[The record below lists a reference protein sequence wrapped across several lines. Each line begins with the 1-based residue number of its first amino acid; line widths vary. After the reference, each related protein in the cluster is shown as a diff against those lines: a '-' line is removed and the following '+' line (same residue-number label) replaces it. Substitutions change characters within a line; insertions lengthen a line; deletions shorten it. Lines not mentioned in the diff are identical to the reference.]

1 MEKTTRAGAI
11 GLAGMLMLTAAL
23 GLVRGARAD
32 EAPDPGRETTPP
44 RLSLTDGQVSFWRPG
59 APEWTQAQVNTPLAP
74 GDALSTGSP
83 GTLEIQI
90 GARAFVR
97 AWGNTQLGLG
107 VLEPDFV
114 QLTLAAGSAVLDL
127 RGLDPGETVEIDT
140 PNAAVMIGQPGYYRV
155 DVTGDRSRI
164 MTREGG
170 RATVTPAGGQAV
182 TVTPSEELVVEGTSS
197 AQLAAYAAPPL
208 DDWDRWNYSR
218 TDRLLDAVSARY
230 VTPGTYGLSDLD
242 PYGTWRVV
250 PSYGTV
256 WVPTGV
262 AAGWTP
268 YSTGSWISDPVYG
281 WTWVDTA
288 PWGWAPYH
296 YGRWSYVDGY
306 WAWAPGPI
314 IARPVYAPALVA
326 FLGDPGVVV
335 GAAGAPVGWVPLGWG
350 EPVVPWWRRG
360 HGPSWRGWGGPRV
373 VNNVVVTHATVVNV
387 QNITVYRN
395 ASVPRAVVAVDR
407 ARFGHGPITG
417 RRIAHVDGQ
426 RLRPLP
432 GAPQIAA
439 TPSSLVPS
447 TTRGIRPPEA
457 TVKRLELEPERAR
470 RGRDAVREAKPEP
483 QVGEPL
489 PRPRFGRGPTE
500 RPMADRKAEPA
511 PPRVQAGPVAN
522 PSAPRPPAES
532 VTRTAPVPRPEIGS
546 AAVGVAVRPIADR
559 RVASRGPHARSPTR
573 GASCGASGPARLV
586 ASGPPG
592 GAARDDA
599 GVEPGDPGAAGRAA
613 VAARVRSG
621 GARHDPEGA
630 GRSGVTVGDRL
641 LRRPAAR
648 AGDTPRRRAAPR
660 AALCP
665 ASPPIAWL
673 QAGARAARRVPTI
686 PRVSRSR
693 SARRDGRE
701 SLGREPERLRELAG
715 EGLVADDERQLD
727 DLRVREVL
735 PEARAA
741 PVGDLEVVPRDPLA
755 EFERGAL
762 ASREVRALP
771 VPAEV
776 GERLRGYPTPH
787 ADGVADVHS
796 VGHAVERRHLEVE
809 QGAEPRVDRPQPLD
823 GAVERTHPEHEG
835 QPVGHEPLR
844 GRHLAEHPRADP
856 EEDSRRDTRALVR
869 LDPRHR
875 QPPSPTR
882 SSADRRF
889 SGA

>member
-32 EAPDPGRETTPP
+32 EAPDPGRETSPP

-74 GDALSTGSP
+74 GDALSTGAP

-90 GARAFVR
+90 GPRAFVR
-97 AWGNTQLGLG
+97 AWGHTQLGLG

-314 IARPVYAPALVA
+314 IARLVYAPALVA

-335 GAAGAPVGWVPLGWG
+335 GAAGAPVSWVPLGWG

-373 VNNVVVTHATVVNV
+373 VNNVVVTNTTVVNV

-395 ASVPRAVVAVDR
+395 ASVPHAVVAVDR
-407 ARFGHGPITG
+407 ARFGHGPITA
-417 RRIAHVDGQ
+417 RRIVHVDGQ

-432 GAPQIAA
+432 GAPEIAA

-457 TVKRLELEPERAR
+457 TVKRLDLEPERAR
-470 RGRDAVREAKPEP
+470 RGGDVVREAKPEP

-532 VTRTAPVPRPEIGS
+532 VTHTAPVPRPELARPQLALPSVPPPTAGS
-546 AAVGVAVRPIADR
+546 RPASPTPGHRPEAPAATLQAPPVSSPAVR
-559 RVASRGPHARSPTR
+559 RVEPRAITPAPSPTTPAPQGVRPPPRAPAPAERVIAPKGPAAPGSPATTGYSGARPPAQVTRPEAARHTGPPLPGEPANRMAPGR
-573 GASCGASGPARLV
+573 GQGGPAR
-586 ASGPPG
+586 P
-592 GAARDDA
+592 D
-599 GVEPGDPGAAGRAA
+599 
-613 VAARVRSG
+613 
-621 GARHDPEGA
+621 
-630 GRSGVTVGDRL
+630 
-641 LRRPAAR
+641 
-648 AGDTPRRRAAPR
+648 
-660 AALCP
+660 
-665 ASPPIAWL
+665 
-673 QAGARAARRVPTI
+673 
-686 PRVSRSR
+686 
-693 SARRDGRE
+693 
-701 SLGREPERLRELAG
+701 
-715 EGLVADDERQLD
+715 
-727 DLRVREVL
+727 
-735 PEARAA
+735 
-741 PVGDLEVVPRDPLA
+741 
-755 EFERGAL
+755 
-762 ASREVRALP
+762 
-771 VPAEV
+771 
-776 GERLRGYPTPH
+776 
-787 ADGVADVHS
+787 HS
-796 VGHAVERRHLEVE
+796 
-809 QGAEPRVDRPQPLD
+809 QGQ
-823 GAVERTHPEHEG
+823 
-835 QPVGHEPLR
+835 
-844 GRHLAEHPRADP
+844 
-856 EEDSRRDTRALVR
+856 SK
-869 LDPRHR
+869 
-875 QPPSPTR
+875 
-882 SSADRRF
+882 
-889 SGA
+889 

>member
-23 GLVRGARAD
+23 SLVRGAWAD
-32 EAPDPGRETTPP
+32 DPPDPGPETTPP

-59 APEWTQAQVNTPLAP
+59 APEWTHAQVNTPLAP

-114 QLTLAAGSAVLDL
+114 QLTLAAGSAVFDL

-170 RATVTPAGGQAV
+170 RATVTPAGGRAV

-373 VNNVVVTHATVVNV
+373 VNNVVVTNTTVVNV

-417 RRIAHVDGQ
+417 RRIVHVDGQ
-426 RLRPLP
+426 RLPDLRL
-432 GAPQIAA
+432 GLHLSDRV
-439 TPSSLVPS
+439 PSSTHALGLES
-447 TTRGIRPPEA
+447 LHRGLRRPDAPRRRRHQA
-457 TVKRLELEPERAR
+457 RRRRRNFWRAR
-470 RGRDAVREAKPEP
+470 KGA
-483 QVGEPL
+483 EPL
-489 PRPRFGRGPTE
+489 PVHVHDAPARDRPVAEAGPIHRHDRAGHAGVPVHRDVRHVHHCGVAHDHVVHDAWAAPAERHPADGHSGRRRPR
-500 RPMADRKAEPA
+500 
-511 PPRVQAGPVAN
+511 
-522 PSAPRPPAES
+522 
-532 VTRTAPVPRPEIGS
+532 
-546 AAVGVAVRPIADR
+546 
-559 RVASRGPHARSPTR
+559 
-573 GASCGASGPARLV
+573 
-586 ASGPPG
+586 
-592 GAARDDA
+592 
-599 GVEPGDPGAAGRAA
+599 
-613 VAARVRSG
+613 
-621 GARHDPEGA
+621 
-630 GRSGVTVGDRL
+630 
-641 LRRPAAR
+641 
-648 AGDTPRRRAAPR
+648 
-660 AALCP
+660 
-665 ASPPIAWL
+665 
-673 QAGARAARRVPTI
+673 
-686 PRVSRSR
+686 
-693 SARRDGRE
+693 
-701 SLGREPERLRELAG
+701 
-715 EGLVADDERQLD
+715 
-727 DLRVREVL
+727 
-735 PEARAA
+735 
-741 PVGDLEVVPRDPLA
+741 
-755 EFERGAL
+755 
-762 ASREVRALP
+762 
-771 VPAEV
+771 
-776 GERLRGYPTPH
+776 
-787 ADGVADVHS
+787 
-796 VGHAVERRHLEVE
+796 
-809 QGAEPRVDRPQPLD
+809 
-823 GAVERTHPEHEG
+823 
-835 QPVGHEPLR
+835 
-844 GRHLAEHPRADP
+844 
-856 EEDSRRDTRALVR
+856 
-869 LDPRHR
+869 
-875 QPPSPTR
+875 
-882 SSADRRF
+882 
-889 SGA
+889 